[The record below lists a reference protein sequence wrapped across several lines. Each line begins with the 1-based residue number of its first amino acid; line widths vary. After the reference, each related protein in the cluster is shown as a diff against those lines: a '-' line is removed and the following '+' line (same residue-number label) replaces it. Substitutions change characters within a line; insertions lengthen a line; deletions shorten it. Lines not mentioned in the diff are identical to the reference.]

1 MIITADFSGE
11 KPTVTTESLY
21 QWDIGQ
27 RLKICGLNNIDENT
41 QVHFANVYMIR
52 AIVKEGTYSDGE
64 LVVDIPNE
72 VLQYGNAT
80 PVKAWVYI
88 NSDNDGRYTLRTAQI
103 PVTPRKRPN
112 DYVSPEDPD
121 AQGIIEQA
129 VELLEN
135 YERDITGKVSKPISS
150 PNGTNGQLLR
160 SLGDGNTEWVN
171 AGLPTDAQTA
181 TAVSEWLAAH
191 PEVTTSLQDG
201 EVTNAKI
208 GSGAVTAS
216 KLGADVNAWFGGKVS
231 KPSTS
236 PNGTNGQL
244 LRTKGDGTT
253 EWVDVGLPT
262 DAQTA
267 EAVSDWLDD
276 HPEATTTVE
285 DGAVTLNKLHSG
297 VIDST
302 LSAQGAA
309 AEAKTTGNYINVLT
323 DRETALDG
331 IVSQEWE
338 IGMRYLVNGVETWS
352 GTSTS
357 RMSTKPG
364 TYIRFNKD
372 DLIVMKKTMDYQFL
386 VVYST
391 DNGSTWTSTSNRD
404 LPYSILED
412 SIGWICIKKTSGT
425 FTEEEM
431 QSVVNNYFFIL
442 RKGTGEIKKNALLA
456 EALSIA
462 SGSFDRSEIIDSKY
476 GFTYQNA
483 KTTDTVV
490 LSYDLL
496 LPEFEASKGDIFAIK
511 VSILIDYPDMYS
523 NIGVRI
529 YERYN
534 GNTVK
539 TTDITDISDTI
550 IYTVSNSNADAIHI
564 KGLLLADEGDITTR
578 HNEIFDYK
586 ISVVKKLPGEIE
598 ELLTEAGDIWEV

>member
-1 MIITADFSGE
+1 MTLHAVFTRNQNE
-11 KPTVTTESLY
+11 VTTGELF
-21 QWDIGQ
+21 QWDTGQ
-27 RLKICGLNNIDENT
+27 QLCIEGLTDIDENT
-41 QVHFANVYMIR
+41 KVHFANNRMSQ
-52 AIVKEGTYSDGE
+52 AIVKTGVYENDT
-64 LVVDIPNE
+64 LTVDIPNE
-72 VLQYGNAT
+72 FLQSGG
-80 PVKAWVYI
+80 VIHGRAWVYVNENTAVGQTIRTI
-88 NSDNDGRYTLRTAQI
+88 NI
-103 PVTPRKRPN
+103 PIVPRARPN
-112 DYVSPEDPD
+112 DYVSPADPD
-121 AQGIIEQA
+121 SKGIVEQA
-129 VELLEN
+129 LEIL
-135 YERDITGKVSKPISS
+135 RDGTKVSYVTNVTVDNATETGKVYYTTVGSSKALIVPVSGDSS
-150 PNGTNGQLLR
+150 QAQFRLDRDGKIYARRR
-160 SLGDGNTEWVN
+160 SR
-171 AGLPTDAQTA
+171 
-181 TAVSEWLAAH
+181 S
-191 PEVTTSLQDG
+191 
-201 EVTNAKI
+201 
-208 GSGAVTAS
+208 
-216 KLGADVNAWFGGKVS
+216 
-231 KPSTS
+231 STS
-236 PNGTNGQL
+236 VDFPAWGTFEQV
-244 LRTKGDGTT
+244 
-253 EWVDVGLPT
+253 EWKQSEIENMIATYLANVKVQSITAQSTHDQIPT
-262 DAQTA
+262 AK
-267 EAVSDWLDD
+267 AVYDW
-276 HPEATTTVE
+276 
-285 DGAVTLNKLHSG
+285 
-297 VIDST
+297 
-302 LSAQGAA
+302 
-309 AEAKTTGNYINVLT
+309 TGNYINVLT

-391 DNGSTWTSTSNRD
+391 DNGSTWTSTLNRT

-412 SIGWICIKKTSGT
+412 SIGWICIGKKSGT

-431 QSVVNNYFFIL
+431 QSVVNHYFFIL

-456 EALSIA
+456 DALSIA

-476 GFTYQNA
+476 GFTYQDA

-511 VSILIDYPDMYS
+511 ASISIDYPDMYS

-564 KGLLLADEGDITTR
+564 RGLLLADEGDITTR
-578 HNEIFDYK
+578 HYEIFDYK

-598 ELLTEAGDIWEV
+598 ELLIEAGDIWEV

>member
-1 MIITADFSGE
+1 MNMIPNIDVAVDINSLAPVFIDHILNVNDTNSRTFS
-11 KPTVTTESLY
+11 VSLY
-21 QWDIGQ
+21 ANNE
-27 RLKICGLNNIDENT
+27 KISLYSGNFTAKAAISVNNILLDDDVTALIQTDSTVAVTVDNKYLT
-41 QVHFANVYMIR
+41 LIPGVMKIQLTITGGTGGTDV
-52 AIVKEGTYSDGE
+52 IVTPLPILARVTSD
-64 LVVDIPNE
+64 LA
-72 VLQYGNAT
+72 Q
-80 PVKAWVYI
+80 
-88 NSDNDGRYTLRTAQI
+88 TAQI
-103 PVTPRKRPN
+103 LPDSHSSYSEIVAEIVAARGDFDSLSEAIESK
-112 DYVSPEDPD
+112 VSFVETTDPD
-121 AQGIIEQA
+121 IATDNG
-129 VELLEN
+129 VW
-135 YERDITGKVSKPISS
+135 YKVR
-150 PNGTNGQLLR
+150 T
-160 SLGDGNTEWVN
+160 NTENFALFATSTTAQQAQFRITSTGTIGIRRRYLSSGGTFPAWGAFDRVGWKQSEIDDMIATYLAN
-171 AGLPTDAQTA
+171 VKAQTI
-181 TAVSEWLAAH
+181 TAQSTH
-191 PEVTTSLQDG
+191 NQIPT
-201 EVTNAKI
+201 AK
-208 GSGAVTAS
+208 AVY
-216 KLGADVNAWFGGKVS
+216 
-231 KPSTS
+231 
-236 PNGTNGQL
+236 
-244 LRTKGDGTT
+244 
-253 EWVDVGLPT
+253 
-262 DAQTA
+262 
-267 EAVSDWLDD
+267 DW
-276 HPEATTTVE
+276 
-285 DGAVTLNKLHSG
+285 
-297 VIDST
+297 
-302 LSAQGAA
+302 
-309 AEAKTTGNYINVLT
+309 TGNYINALT

-391 DNGSTWTSTSNRD
+391 DNGSTWTSTLNRI

-412 SIGWICIKKTSGT
+412 SIGWICIGKKSGT

-476 GFTYQNA
+476 GFTYQDA

-511 VSILIDYPDMYS
+511 VSISIDYPDMYS

-564 KGLLLADEGDITTR
+564 RGLLLADEGDITTR
-578 HNEIFDYK
+578 HYEIFDYK

>member
-27 RLKICGLNNIDENT
+27 RLKICGLSGIDEST
-41 QVHFANVYMIR
+41 QVHFANVYMNR
-52 AIVKEGTYSDGE
+52 AIVKEGIYSDGE

-160 SLGDGNTEWVN
+160 
-171 AGLPTDAQTA
+171 
-181 TAVSEWLAAH
+181 
-191 PEVTTSLQDG
+191 
-201 EVTNAKI
+201 
-208 GSGAVTAS
+208 
-216 KLGADVNAWFGGKVS
+216 
-231 KPSTS
+231 
-236 PNGTNGQL
+236 
-244 LRTKGDGTT
+244 TKGDGTT
-253 EWVDVGLPT
+253 EWVD
-262 DAQTA
+262 
-267 EAVSDWLDD
+267 
-276 HPEATTTVE
+276 
-285 DGAVTLNKLHSG
+285 

-372 DLIVMKKTMDYQFL
+372 DLIVMKKTVDYQFL

-404 LPYSILED
+404 LYYSILED
-412 SIGWICIKKTSGT
+412 SIGWICIKKASGT

>member
-1 MIITADFSGE
+1 MIITADFSGV

-88 NSDNDGRYTLRTAQI
+88 NSDTEGRYTIRTAHI
-103 PVTPRKRPN
+103 PVIPRKCPN
-112 DYVSPEDPD
+112 DYVSTEDPD
-121 AQGIIEQA
+121 AQGIIEHA

-135 YERDITGKVSKPISS
+135 YETDIAGKVSKPISS

-285 DGAVTLNKLHSG
+285 DGSITTAKLHSG
-297 VIDST
+297 VIDNSLST
-302 LSAQGAA
+302 QGAA

-331 IVSQEWE
+331 IVSQERE
-338 IGMRYLVNGVETWS
+338 MGMRYLVNGVETWS

-391 DNGSTWTSTSNRD
+391 DNGSTWTSTPNRD
-404 LPYSILED
+404 LPYSILDD

-476 GFTYQNA
+476 GFTYLDA

-490 LSYDLL
+490 LSHDLL

-511 VSILIDYPDMYS
+511 VSISIDYPDMYS

-550 IYTVSNSNADAIHI
+550 IYTVSNSYADAIHI
-564 KGLLLADEGDITTR
+564 RGLLLADEGDITTR
-578 HNEIFDYK
+578 HREIFDYK
-586 ISVVKKLPGEIE
+586 ISVVKKLPGEVE
-598 ELLTEAGDIWEV
+598 ELLIEAGDIWEV